1 VLGWQRRQGRL
12 QLTLVL
18 ADGSKSLIPGEWTD
32 LESPAEPPSPVALGS
47 VATCCTPARCWRRCC
62 VASTA
67 PMVFQAVMMRASRA
81 RRWRVQLRLDLVETP
96 APPPAVWD
104 ALTGEQQA
112 AVVALLARLI
122 AKMLTFPPQ
131 HQAEEAEDAR

>member
-1 VLGWQRRQGRL
+1 V
-12 QLTLVL
+12 V
-18 ADGSKSLIPGEWTD
+18 
-32 LESPAEPPSPVALGS
+32 PV
-47 VATCCTPARCWRRCC
+47 
-62 VASTA
+62 
-67 PMVFQAVMMRASRA
+67 VFQAVMMRASRA

-96 APPPAVWD
+96 APPPVVVWE

-131 HQAEEAEDAR
+131 HQAEEADDAR

>member
-1 VLGWQRRQGRL
+1 V
-12 QLTLVL
+12 V
-18 ADGSKSLIPGEWTD
+18 
-32 LESPAEPPSPVALGS
+32 PV
-47 VATCCTPARCWRRCC
+47 
-62 VASTA
+62 
-67 PMVFQAVMMRASRA
+67 VFQALMMRASRA

-122 AKMLTFPPQ
+122 VKMLTFPPQ
-131 HQAEEAEDAR
+131 HEAEETDDAR